1 MTGCGGLFWRAL
13 ASWLE
18 NLAVLPAFLMLQLP
32 KRNKP
37 SYGKRR
43 FELLGRGEFIPADQ
57 KTVWI
62 HTVSVG
68 ETLGAASFI
77 RLLASKCPDLHLV
90 VTTTTTTGAAAAE
103 KSFKGIAGHRFAPL
117 DAGFAVEA
125 FLRRVHPSAILIME
139 TELWPTALAAARR
152 HGIPVIVINARLS
165 ERSRGRFARFQGAFD
180 ALIAPNITLMAAQT
194 EEDEAR
200 LKSLGILKT
209 CVTGSIKYDITP
221 DRELAAKGLEVRKAS
236 GERPILTAAS
246 THGEESLLVLRAFH
260 EIKKKVPDALL
271 ILVPR
276 HPEEFEKAFSEAK
289 SEGFRTKR
297 RSSDVMPS
305 SDTDVFIGDSMGEM
319 TVWFAASRA
328 AFMAGSLIPIGG
340 HNPLEPAVL
349 GVPVITGP
357 NYFNF
362 DDIFRRLFAAGG
374 AFAVADVSAL
384 AEKAAGLLQ
393 SPDLASDAGQKAKE
407 CATKGTG
414 ACERTL
420 EAVLRA
426 CPVLAG

>member
-13 ASWLE
+13 ASGLE

-77 RLLASKCPDLHLV
+77 KLLASKCPDLHLV

-194 EEDEAR
+194 
-200 LKSLGILKT
+200 
-209 CVTGSIKYDITP
+209 
-221 DRELAAKGLEVRKAS
+221 AKGLEVRKAS

-407 CATKGTG
+407 CASKGTG

>member
-1 MTGCGGLFWRAL
+1 M
-13 ASWLE
+13 
-18 NLAVLPAFLMLQLP
+18 
-32 KRNKP
+32 
-37 SYGKRR
+37 
-43 FELLGRGEFIPADQ
+43 
-57 KTVWI
+57 
-62 HTVSVG
+62 
-68 ETLGAASFI
+68 
-77 RLLASKCPDLHLV
+77 
-90 VTTTTTTGAAAAE
+90 
-103 KSFKGIAGHRFAPL
+103 
-117 DAGFAVEA
+117 
-125 FLRRVHPSAILIME
+125 
-139 TELWPTALAAARR
+139 
-152 HGIPVIVINARLS
+152 
-165 ERSRGRFARFQGAFD
+165 
-180 ALIAPNITLMAAQT
+180 
-194 EEDEAR
+194 
-200 LKSLGILKT
+200 
-209 CVTGSIKYDITP
+209 
-221 DRELAAKGLEVRKAS
+221 RKAS

-407 CATKGTG
+407 CASKGTG